1 MSFNASKN
9 FDVLKT
15 FCEFVTS
22 DASECTA
29 STDDGAC
36 CTSTAPCALGGG
48 DCDHDYECAGDLV
61 CGTDNCKNFGSA
73 SVFYDFD
80 NCCTSGKYSSYNL
93 INGMCD
99 TSKNI

>member
-1 MSFNASKN
+1 MLFNASRN

-29 STDDGAC
+29 SRDDGSC

-48 DCDHDYECAGDLV
+48 DCDNDIECAGDLV
-61 CGTDNCKNFGSA
+61 CGTDNCIDWDSA
-73 SVFYDFD
+73 WPSTSD
-80 NCCTSGKYSSYNL
+80 CCKKGK
-93 INGMCD
+93 
-99 TSKNI
+99 